1 MKKSTKIIAALVL
14 VAGIMSSCI
23 TATVLRAKWAVE
35 EEEEI
40 VSGKVFTLEKG
51 TFFYRY
57 QGLTQGMALAFKDYG
72 KYLRV
77 DNYYAKTFI
86 IITPDKVYKG
96 YTDDKTYVEKEN
108 TNGAY
113 YYSDLSMVF
122 PIEWFRFEKFA
133 DDMVDSENTNK
144 KEGFIYFNPSEGGDI
159 KNFKCITFT
168 DDGYEVAGYERIFI
182 SKKENNKLVFEC
194 NRTRKDCALELSVPS
209 DYKKKSGTIDYE
221 EDF

>member
-14 VAGIMSSCI
+14 VAGIMSSCL

-40 VSGKVFTLEKG
+40 VSGKVFEQEKG
-51 TFFYRY
+51 TFFYSY
-57 QGLTQGMALAFKDYG
+57 QGLTEGMSLGFKDYG

-77 DNYYAKTFI
+77 DNNYAKTFI
-86 IITPDKVYKG
+86 IITPDKVYQGDKEA
-96 YTDDKTYVEKEN
+96 KTYVEVEN

-122 PIEWFRFEKFA
+122 PLQWFRFEKFA

-144 KEGFIYFNPSEGGDI
+144 KEGSIYIQD
-159 KNFKCITFT
+159 KKCITFT
-168 DDGYEVAGYERIFI
+168 DDDYEVAGYDRIFMA
-182 SKKENNKLVFEC
+182 KKENGKQIFKCSRL
-194 NRTRKDCALELSVPS
+194 RSDCAVELSVPS
-209 DYKKKSGTIDYE
+209 DYKKVSGRIDYE

>member
-14 VAGIMSSCI
+14 VAGIMSSCL

-40 VSGKVFTLEKG
+40 VSGKVFEQEKG
-51 TFFYRY
+51 TFFYSY
-57 QGLTQGMALAFKDYG
+57 QGLTEGMSLGFKDYG

-77 DNYYAKTFI
+77 DNNYAKTFI
-86 IITPDKVYKG
+86 IITPDKVYQGDKEA
-96 YTDDKTYVEKEN
+96 KTYVEVEN

-122 PIEWFRFEKFA
+122 PLQWFRFEKFA

-144 KEGFIYFNPSEGGDI
+144 KEGTIYYKPSQGGDLT
-159 KNFKCITFT
+159 NFKCITFT
-168 DDGYEVAGYERIFI
+168 DDDYEVVGYERVFI
-182 SKKENNKLVFEC
+182 SKKENNKTVFEC
-194 NRTRKDCALELSVPS
+194 RRTRKECVLDLKVPS
-209 DYKKKSGTIDYE
+209 DYKKRSGNIDYK

>member
-14 VAGIMSSCI
+14 VAGIMSSCL

-40 VSGKVFTLEKG
+40 VSGKVFEQEKG
-51 TFFYRY
+51 TFFYSY
-57 QGLTQGMALAFKDYG
+57 QGLTEGMSLGFKDYG

-77 DNYYAKTFI
+77 DNNYAKTFI
-86 IITPDKVYKG
+86 IITPDKVYQGDKEA
-96 YTDDKTYVEKEN
+96 KTYVEVEN

-122 PIEWFRFEKFA
+122 PLQWFRFEKFA

-144 KEGFIYFNPSEGGDI
+144 KEGFIYIQD
-159 KNFKCITFT
+159 KKCITFT
-168 DDGYEVAGYERIFI
+168 DDDYEVAGYDRIFMA
-182 SKKENNKLVFEC
+182 KKENGKQIFKCSRL
-194 NRTRKDCALELSVPS
+194 RSDCAVELKVPS
-209 DYKKKSGTIDYE
+209 DYKKVSGRIDYE